1 MGFLQALFVLVRFIK
16 GMLKLFPLL
25 KDLSFFVLELC
36 LLKLYLRLSLTLG
49 MLELLGKGVTL

>member
-1 MGFLQALFVLVRFIK
+1 M
-16 GMLKLFPLL
+16 
-25 KDLSFFVLELC
+25 LELC